1 MFIIQKGIILCK
13 ILLYS
18 TYLFLLIIFIFLLAE
33 KELVEFLAEEI
44 VAEKK
49 AQKLKMIPTTL
60 DGFSVSLNGAEVNLE
75 KKDGT
80 DT

>member
-1 MFIIQKGIILCK
+1 MYGYSYSFFHNILFA
-13 ILLYS
+13 LS
-18 TYLFLLIIFIFLLAE
+18 AE

-49 AQKLKMIPTTL
+49 ARKLKTIPTTL
-60 DGFSVSLNGAEVNLE
+60 DGFTVSLNGAEVTLE

>member
-1 MFIIQKGIILCK
+1 
-13 ILLYS
+13 LLVY
-18 TYLFLLIIFIFLLAE
+18 FLLITYIFVLAE

-60 DGFSVSLNGAEVNLE
+60 DGFSISLNGAEVNLE

>member
-1 MFIIQKGIILCK
+1 
-13 ILLYS
+13 LLVY
-18 TYLFLLIIFIFLLAE
+18 FLLITYTFVLAE

-75 KKDGT
+75 KKDGI

>member
-1 MFIIQKGIILCK
+1 MPFCSLSNNYVCR
-13 ILLYS
+13 
-18 TYLFLLIIFIFLLAE
+18 FCFLAE

-49 AQKLKMIPTTL
+49 AQKLKMIPTML
-60 DGFSVSLNGAEVNLE
+60 EGFSVSLNGAEVNLE